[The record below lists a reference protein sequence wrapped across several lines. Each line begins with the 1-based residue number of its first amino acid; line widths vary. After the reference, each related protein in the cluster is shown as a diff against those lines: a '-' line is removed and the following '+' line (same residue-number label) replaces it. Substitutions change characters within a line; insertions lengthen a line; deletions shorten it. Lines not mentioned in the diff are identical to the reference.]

1 MRKITV
7 DPSRLEACATKISQ
21 DTQEYQRTFMQLFEE
36 VNVMNNAWQGKDN
49 VAFSNQ
55 IRSYEDDFR
64 QIAILCEQYSEFLS
78 ASARAYR
85 ETQDE
90 LTNQAMRLVN

>member
-7 DPSRLEACATKISQ
+7 DPSILESCASKVSS
-21 DTQEYQRTFMQLFEE
+21 DTQEYQRVTNQLFEE
-36 VNVMNNAWQGKDN
+36 VNLMNTAWQGKDN
-49 VAFSNQ
+49 VAFYNQ
-55 IRSYEDDFR
+55 IKGYEDDFK
-64 QIAILCEQYSEFLS
+64 QIAILCEQYSEFLR

-90 LTNQAMRLVN
+90 LTNQAMRLIN

>member
-7 DPSRLEACATKISQ
+7 DPTILETTASRISQ
-21 DTQEYQRTFMQLFEE
+21 NTQEYQRSFMQLFEE
-36 VNVMNNAWQGKDN
+36 VNIMSNAWQGKDN
-49 VAFSNQ
+49 IAFSNQ
-55 IRSYEDDFR
+55 ISGYEDDFR
-64 QIAILCEQYSEFLS
+64 QISILCEQYSEFLK

-90 LTNQAMRLVN
+90 LTNQAMRLIN